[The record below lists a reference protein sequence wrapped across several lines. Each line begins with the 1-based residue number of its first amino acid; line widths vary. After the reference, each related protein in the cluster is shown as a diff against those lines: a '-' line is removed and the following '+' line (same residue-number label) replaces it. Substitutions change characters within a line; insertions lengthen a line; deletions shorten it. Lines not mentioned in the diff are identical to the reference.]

1 MSKVKEQLFPA
12 QPKKDGKTV
21 YPEKFEQFFKSYPSR
36 RDESGKLMPHPKKP
50 AYTAWKRVIKDVPPE
65 KLLVSLTGFFAD
77 LESRSLLNT
86 PYICHPATYLNQ
98 ERYEA
103 FLDYGQPE
111 KPKKPPYQPPV
122 DNAKKMQL
130 YRALGE
136 SDYRLWLDPCWIFG
150 DELHVSSQLRADWIK
165 EKFDGLLWKNG
176 IKKVRSKG
184 L

>member
-12 QPKKDGKTV
+12 RPKKDGKTV

-36 RDESGKLMPHPKKP
+36 RDESGKLMPYPKKP

-86 PYICHPATYLNQ
+86 KYICHPATYLNQ
-98 ERYEA
+98 ERYEP

-111 KPKKPPYQPPV
+111 KPERPAYIKPTDSRKLAIYEAV
-122 DNAKKMQL
+122 
-130 YRALGE
+130 GE
-136 SDYRLWLDPCWIFG
+136 SGYRSWFDPCWIYG
-150 DELHVSSQLRADWIK
+150 TEIVVSSPLRADWAR
-165 EKFDGLLWKNG
+165 EKYDGLLWKLGFTN
-176 IKKVRSKG
+176 IRAKQ
-184 L
+184 